1 MSITEGMSDIKSE
14 IDRMIEDRRA
24 TRLINPVLMLFYLK
38 EFQRTRNRIVPF
50 SVVKQ
55 GYEDTTCD
63 LIRNHLR
70 HNLNIGGQF
79 NDSYLQRLAS
89 RHHVLEF
96 ITGKDFAISMPF
108 AQNAQFFIPYIVNR
122 MTEHLNNKLSNII
135 RLHRIVQT
143 DSRDELQEI
152 LSDPSSRRLREFL
165 ENGFDPSSAGF
176 LNIAYGFEI
185 CMFSILKVLL
195 AKFGCKIYRDSKT
208 YSSDKGTDL
217 GTNFGVVYQVKKKCI
232 VTEEAFNE
240 LVSELLLNFAN
251 GRIQEGNVFIIIE
264 DIDDGLK
271 KRLERQHINCIT
283 RKSITDFL
291 DKLNSDEKWEILKQ
305 ITKEFQRELMS
316 DVCYACK
323 KPEHQSCLYS
333 PTRI

>member
-1 MSITEGMSDIKSE
+1 MSFTEGLIDMKSE

-24 TRLINPVLMLFYLK
+24 TRLINPVLTLLYLK
-38 EFQRTRNRIVPF
+38 EFQQTGNRTVDF

-55 GYEDTTCD
+55 GYEDTVCD
-63 LIRNHLR
+63 LIRNHLH

-89 RHHVLEF
+89 RHHILEF
-96 ITGKDFAISMPF
+96 IKGKDFAISMSF
-108 AQNAQFFIPYIVNR
+108 AQNVQFFIPYITSR
-122 MTEHLNNKLSNII
+122 ITEHLNNKLSNII
-135 RLHRIVQT
+135 KLNRIVQT
-143 DSRDELQEI
+143 DSRDELREI
-152 LSDPSSRRLREFL
+152 LGDPTSEKLREFL
-165 ENGFDPSSAGF
+165 KNGFDPSSAGF

-185 CMFSILKVLL
+185 CMFAIIKVLL

-232 VTEEAFNE
+232 TTEEAFNE
-240 LVSELLLNFAN
+240 LISELLLNFAD

-283 RKSITDFL
+283 QKSVTDFL
-291 DKLNSDEKWEILKQ
+291 DKLNPDEKWEILKQ